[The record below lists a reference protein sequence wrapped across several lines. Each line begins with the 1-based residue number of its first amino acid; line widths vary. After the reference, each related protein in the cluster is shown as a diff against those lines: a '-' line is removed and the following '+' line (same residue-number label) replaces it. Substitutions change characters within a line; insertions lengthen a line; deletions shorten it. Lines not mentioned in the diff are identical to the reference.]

1 MNIVFWFL
9 VLLAIFLL
17 WVTLSPIFNDIGNAI
32 INTKENVKEDLI
44 DKNEEDY

>member
-9 VLLAIFLL
+9 VLLAIFLI
-17 WVTLSPIFNDIGNAI
+17 WVALSPIFQDIGNVI
-32 INTKENVKEDLI
+32 INTKENVEDNLI